1 MFCDLN
7 NIFINLI
14 NILKLRGLTMDASQ
28 YEKIADKLMQFRNKI
43 PKNNNL
49 ADHKARMT
57 CDHMKIKIDSLL
69 MYIDEFA
76 KLDEAGWIK

>member
-1 MFCDLN
+1 MNATDY
-7 NIFINLI
+7 
-14 NILKLRGLTMDASQ
+14 D
-28 YEKIADKLMQFRNKI
+28 KIADKLMQFRNKI

-57 CDHMKIKIDSLL
+57 CDHLKIKIDSLL

-76 KLDEAGWIK
+76 KLDDAGWIR

>member
-1 MFCDLN
+1 
-7 NIFINLI
+7 
-14 NILKLRGLTMDASQ
+14 
-28 YEKIADKLMQFRNKI
+28 MQFRNKI